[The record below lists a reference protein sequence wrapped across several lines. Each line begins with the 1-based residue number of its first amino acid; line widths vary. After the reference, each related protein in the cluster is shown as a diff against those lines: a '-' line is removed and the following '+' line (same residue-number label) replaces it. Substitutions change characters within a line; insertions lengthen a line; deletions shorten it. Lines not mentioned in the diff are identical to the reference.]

1 MSSLRRKSSRLEKS
15 LFSACK
21 SPSAISVIRKRL
33 KSSPTILCYM
43 PISSR
48 LMVFEYLNTVQQFFP
63 LAPTLLL
70 QPNLKNLF
78 VFSLLKFT
86 NVAT

>member
-1 MSSLRRKSSRLEKS
+1 MPLLSTLLSFSL
-15 LFSACK
+15 
-21 SPSAISVIRKRL
+21 SPVTNHLPSTAR
-33 KSSPTILCYM
+33 SPTILCYM

-48 LMVFEYLNTVQQFFP
+48 LMFFQYLNTVQQFFP
-63 LAPTLLL
+63 LAPTRLL

-78 VFSLLKFT
+78 VFFLLKFT